1 MLECIVPFTNARM
14 YCSHSVL
21 RLVFIVRVTPV
32 LVWPHCNFSQN
43 LCDLPWQSRE
53 NLEMFSVG
61 VFKVNNNV
69 RFVQMSRLMH
79 NARNSTGVMLLSFV
93 LQELKKQVETAI
105 EREKKLKSELKKK
118 EKDLKTELDKNKVC
132 SAPKLSISLIFI

>member
-1 MLECIVPFTNARM
+1 
-14 YCSHSVL
+14 
-21 RLVFIVRVTPV
+21 
-32 LVWPHCNFSQN
+32 
-43 LCDLPWQSRE
+43 
-53 NLEMFSVG
+53 MFSVG
-61 VFKVNNNV
+61 VLKVNNNV

-79 NARNSTGVMLLSFV
+79 DARNSTGVMLLSFV